1 MAAIPYLWYWIIGSL
16 VAVLIATVVIFS
28 ENLVENNIASKVEE
42 NKEISTEKEN
52 PSEGGEDQSAGDQ
65 QKTVAQEPT
74 VAGDKVEGV
83 LETKED
89 EASTEKTSD
98 DQTLETKSSAYP
110 PSLETA
116 RVDDDGT
123 ALVAGS
129 AYPGSI
135 LEILIDET
143 VVETIKVGQDGNF
156 AVLFD
161 LELKDTPQIISIR
174 SIEGDEILVSE
185 ETMIVAPKV
194 IELAQATP
202 VDTQQETQSVEEDV
216 SEPEDEP
223 QKTNDAVSEGDTS
236 TELPTATV
244 KAIENDTSDEVV
256 SADATQSELAIKTP
270 QLPQPTQEDIE
281 EEVQPTLTKEPT
293 QSEIASLNT
302 EIENPIADTGTEN
315 PIADT
320 GTENPTADTGTENPT
335 ADTGTENPTVLLAD
349 NEGIKVVQNS
359 AGPNVMTDV
368 LFDTINYSK
377 DGGVA
382 VTGRG
387 RPEAIVRFY
396 LDNSPVAST
405 AVDQQGYWTAD
416 LSDVEA
422 GVYTLRLDQ
431 LDQTGKVSSRIES
444 PFKREDREVLAG
456 QIKDTASP
464 ARINVITVQPGNT
477 LWAISRE
484 RYGRG
489 ILYVQVFDANKDKIR
504 DPNLIYP
511 GQIFDLPDEIKVN

>member
-16 VAVLIATVVIFS
+16 VAVLIATVAIFS
-28 ENLVENNIASKVEE
+28 ENLVEKNIESKVEK
-42 NKEISTEKEN
+42 NKEILTEKEN
-52 PSEGGEDQSAGDQ
+52 PSEGVENQSAVDQ
-65 QKTVAQEPT
+65 QKTMVQEPT
-74 VAGDKVEGV
+74 VADGKVEGI
-83 LETKED
+83 LEAKED
-89 EASTEKTSD
+89 EVSTEKPSD
-98 DQTLETKSSAYP
+98 NQTLETKSSAYP

-315 PIADT
+315 P
-320 GTENPTADTGTENPT
+320 TAE
-335 ADTGTENPTVLLAD
+335 TGTENPTVLLAD

-405 AVDQQGYWTAD
+405 EVDQQGYWTAD

>member
-16 VAVLIATVVIFS
+16 VAVLLATVAIFS
-28 ENLVENNIASKVEE
+28 ENLVEKNIASKVEK
-42 NKEISTEKEN
+42 NKEILTEKES
-52 PSEGGEDQSAGDQ
+52 PSEGGEDQSAVDQ
-65 QKTVAQEPT
+65 QKTVVQEPT
-74 VAGDKVEGV
+74 VADDKVEGI
-83 LETKED
+83 LEAKED
-89 EASTEKTSD
+89 EVSTEKPSD
-98 DQTLETKSSAYP
+98 NQTLETKSSAYP
-110 PSLETA
+110 PSLKTA

-161 LELKDTPQIISIR
+161 LELKDTPQVISIR
-174 SIEGDEILVSE
+174 SIESGEILVSE
-185 ETMIVAPKV
+185 ETMIVAPKA
-194 IELAQATP
+194 IELAQATSE
-202 VDTQQETQSVEEDV
+202 DTQTKTQSVEEDV

-223 QKTNDAVSEGDTS
+223 QKTNDSVSEGDTS
-236 TELPTATV
+236 TELPADTV
-244 KAIENDTSDEVV
+244 QAMENDDTDEVV
-256 SADATQSELAIKTP
+256 SADASQSELAIKTP

-302 EIENPIADTGTEN
+302 E
-315 PIADT
+315 
-320 GTENPTADTGTENPT
+320 TENPTVTE
-335 ADTGTENPTVLLAD
+335 TENPTVLLAD
-349 NEGIKVVQNS
+349 NEGIKVVQS
-359 AGPNVMTDV
+359 GAGPDVMTDV

-405 AVDQQGYWTAD
+405 AVDQHGYWTAD

-456 QIKDTASP
+456 QITDTASP